1 MEKTEILKRYFGHS
15 EFRPGQ
21 GEVIDHI
28 LSGQDCLGVM
38 PTGAGKS
45 MCYQIPALM
54 LGGTTIV
61 ISPLI
66 SLMKDQVEGLQQSGV
81 SAACINSS
89 LSTAEYFS
97 VLDRASAGEYSI
109 IYVAPERL
117 STENFLEMCRNITIP
132 LVAVDEAH
140 CVSHWGQDFRPSY
153 LKIAEFVQSLPK
165 RPVLAAFTATA
176 TDIVKRD
183 IVKIL
188 GLFQP
193 FAVTTGFDRANL
205 YFEVRPTEQKHK
217 DGVLLG
223 IVRELNGRSG
233 IVYCSTRKNVEAVCA
248 FLRLNGV
255 NARCYHAGLPDD
267 ERRAA
272 QEDFIYDRCSVMV
285 ATNAF
290 GMGIDKSDVA
300 LVVHYN
306 MPKDLESYYQE
317 AGRAGRDGGPA
328 RCILLYSKG
337 DVRTAEFLIDHGHE
351 DSELAPEEVEE
362 IRRRDRERLKQ
373 MTFYSTTTR
382 CLRHFILSYF
392 GEESSLHCGHCGN
405 CDAEMDTLDITVE
418 AQKVLSCIFRLKQR
432 GRSGGKILISGIL
445 CGSESDKIIENGYD
459 TLSTYGIM
467 KEYTQN
473 YVRELIDHLEEQGFI
488 STEQEFHTLELTP
501 AADELVR
508 SRRTLLMKRPKRAA
522 SAQAPEVFQGDG
534 VQEDHVLMER
544 LRELRKKEATIL
556 GVPAYVVFTDASLR
570 EMSVKKPRSL
580 PEFLNI
586 SGVGSRKAERYG
598 REFIAVIEKYVS
610 ETT

>member
-255 NARCYHAGLPDD
+255 NARCYHAGLPDE
-267 ERRAA
+267 ERRSA

-337 DVRTAEFLIDHGHE
+337 DVRTAQFLIDHGHE
-351 DSELAPEEVEE
+351 DSELDPEEVEE

-522 SAQAPEVFQGDG
+522 AAQAPAVFQGDG
-534 VQEDHVLMER
+534 AQEDHALMER

-570 EMSVKKPRSL
+570 EMSMKKPRSL

>member
-473 YVRELIDHLEEQGFI
+473 YVRELIAHLEEQGFI

-522 SAQAPEVFQGDG
+522 SAQAPAVFQGDG
-534 VQEDHVLMER
+534 AQEDNALLER
-544 LRELRKKEATIL
+544 LSELCKKEATLL

>member
-382 CLRHFILSYF
+382 CL
-392 GEESSLHCGHCGN
+392 HCGHCGN

-445 CGSESDKIIENGYD
+445 CGSKSDKIIENGYD

-534 VQEDHVLMER
+534 VQEDLVLMER